1 MALYEFDGK
10 RPQVPADSF
19 VHPDAV
25 LIGDVKIGHECLI
38 APGVSIRADFGPVTI
53 GDRSNVQDNAVIH
66 VYPGSQVIIEYD
78 VTIAHGVIMHDVHI
92 KSRCVIGIGAIVL
105 FNVVCEEDVFVSVG
119 SIVPKDMHIPAGKIV
134 AGNPAEVTHN
144 VTDKQKIMAKDGI
157 DVYRDLCGKYIA
169 TMKRIDSIICSYTEK

>member
-10 RPQVPADSF
+10 RPQVPSDSF

-66 VYPGSQVIIEYD
+66 VYPGSQVIIDND
-78 VTIAHGVIMHDVHI
+78 VTLAHGVILHDVHI

-119 SIVPKDMHIPAGKIV
+119 SIVPKGMHIPAGKIV

-144 VTDKQKIMAKDGI
+144 VTAKQKIVAKDGI
-157 DVYRDLCGKYIA
+157 DVYRDLCRKYIA
-169 TMKRIDSIICSYTEK
+169 TMKNVD